1 MSRVAPAGQFAHA
14 PRGAEFG
21 GVGWFCGPRFWWG
34 ETATF
39 LLGVAS
45 AGQFAHTPRG
55 AEFGGVG
62 WFCGPRFWWG
72 ETATFLLGVAPAGK
86 SRTRLGARSL
96 GSQAGFAARART
108 LVNIGKM
115 KKRSAK
121 ECFFRKEGGYVPQRN

>member
-39 LLGVAS
+39 LLGVAP
-45 AGQFAHTPRG
+45 AGQFAHAPRG

-62 WFCGPRFWWG
+62 WFCGPRFWG
-72 ETATFLLGVAPAGK
+72 ETATFLWGVAP
-86 SRTRLGARSL
+86 R
-96 GSQAGFAARART
+96 ARAREHGE
-108 LVNIGKM
+108 V
-115 KKRSAK
+115 
-121 ECFFRKEGGYVPQRN
+121 GGGAWAGSFLHAP